1 MLADGASM
9 NPCRHSDEPFNT
21 NEVIWPHRGMVPFH
35 PPTAMLTG
43 AALAAI
49 GVVMWGAWPRRS
61 AGPLRERTSA

>member
-49 GVVMWGAWPRRS
+49 GVVM
-61 AGPLRERTSA
+61 